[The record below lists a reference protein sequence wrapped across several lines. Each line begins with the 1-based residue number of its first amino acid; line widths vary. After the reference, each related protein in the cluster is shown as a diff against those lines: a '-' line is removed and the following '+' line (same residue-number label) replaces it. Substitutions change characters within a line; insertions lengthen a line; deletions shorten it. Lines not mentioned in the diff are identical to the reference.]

1 MKKVYLS
8 SPPSAAAAATFTA
21 TEARVWTIHG
31 GSIMLKEFVLRL
43 LLLLHWITIPIQ
55 LEWNGGAGEEVGQV
69 QEINS
74 AITNTHTHTLVW
86 I

>member
-1 MKKVYLS
+1 MKNVYLS
-8 SPPSAAAAATFTA
+8 SPPSAAAATFTA

-43 LLLLHWITIPIQ
+43 LLLLLHWITIPIQ
-55 LEWNGGAGEEVGQV
+55 LEWNVGAGKEVGQV

-74 AITNTHTHTLVW
+74 AITNTHTLVW